1 MAKDKAALY
10 VDTQEMFRVIYETQF
25 ELPKRDR
32 IVLTTRMLD
41 HCEKIIGNFALAYHT
56 DEDKLKYID
65 RFIAEFEALKVEC
78 RFAIDTLYRSEAT
91 QMRIREL
98 LARID
103 EGVQRWRKY
112 ISGTRQE
119 PRPGGAVSP

>member
-56 DEDKLKYID
+56 DGDKLKYID

-78 RFAIDTLYRSEAT
+78 RFAIDTMYRSDQT

-103 EGVQRWRKY
+103 EGVQRWCKY